1 MFGKCLLCNHPE
13 SSFNILKQKIH
24 NYCNIL
30 YIGSETYVII
40 LDMAI

>member
-1 MFGKCLLCNHPE
+1 MLENVCYVIIRNHH
-13 SSFNILKQKIH
+13 FNILKQKIH
-24 NYCNIL
+24 NYSNIL